1 MTTGTLDDHQPQGRW
16 STLRSRVG
24 YVLIIVGVLTLV
36 LIGVVIPMPYV
47 IEGPGPTFNV
57 LGKDGG
63 KKIIQV
69 SGAQTYPT
77 KGQLRMVTVSL
88 RGGPGSH
95 VTGLE
100 VLWALASKDSQVYRE
115 EEIYPK
121 SLSADDVKKIAQAQ
135 MTGSQSSAEV
145 AALTELGMTVP
156 ATFTVVSVGKDSP
169 SAGKLKEGDVLTAI
183 TIDGTRHELKD
194 GASLFSIMEKTPAK
208 TPVTVDFNRSGV
220 AHQVTV
226 KSVKRPDG
234 QGSIIGVGL
243 DPKVKPPVKVTVSLQ
258 DWGPVGGNDVR
269 PRHRRHDDEGVANP
283 RTGDRGY
290 GRHLDGWGSPDDL
303 GRAPKDAWRIGC
315 WRPLVPPAVR
325 ELRRRGRRRP
335 AGDADRP
342 GRHAPRGTRRRRG
355 HRGASHVEPADLPR
369 EVGTAA

>member
-36 LIGVVIPMPYV
+36 LIGVVIPMRYV

-258 DWGPVGGNDVR
+258 DVGGPSAGMMFALGIVDTMTKESLTRGQVIAGTGAISMGG
-269 PRHRRHDDEGVANP
+269 GVQMIS
-283 RTGDRGY
+283 G
-290 GRHLDGWGSPDDL
+290 
-303 GRAPKDAWRIGC
+303 
-315 WRPLVPPAVR
+315 VPQKM
-325 ELRRRGRRRP
+325 
-335 AGDADRP
+335 
-342 GRHAPRGTRRRRG
+342 
-355 HRGASHVEPADLPR
+355 RGASDAGAHWFLLPSGNCADAAGAVPRGMRIVPVDTLHEARGVVEDIAAHRTSNLRTCPAK
-369 EVGTAA
+369 